1 MRSVNTPSISNSW
14 INKSIN
20 GFVLI
25 NNCWNSWTI
34 IYPVMWTFQDGWK
47 SATLL
52 KYRFNT
58 ERKMKE
64 ATNATFY
71 FIGFHSNF
79 LFCFVLFWFLLE
91 FLAAG
96 QLLLRW
102 IFSLETTGGHFVL
115 GKKKLRNFLSLFF
128 SCFFFAS
135 TRLTWLFF
143 SSSSWWKSLETSRLS
158 HHFINFYSTFQMPQN
173 GTRRHFVSP
182 PTPPTRQQIHH
193 EIQIHP
199 SDLFTDWI
207 IDSNCTKRPMIS
219 IVPQRFQ

>member
-1 MRSVNTPSISNSW
+1 MKQLNNYLPGDVNISRWVKERHSFKTSFQHREKDERSDE
-14 INKSIN
+14 
-20 GFVLI
+20 
-25 NNCWNSWTI
+25 C
-34 IYPVMWTFQDGWK
+34 
-47 SATLL
+47 
-52 KYRFNT
+52 
-58 ERKMKE
+58 
-64 ATNATFY
+64 
-71 FIGFHSNF
+71 NF
-79 LFCFVLFWFLLE
+79 LFYWISFEFFCFVLFWFLLE

-128 SCFFFAS
+128 SCFFFDS
-135 TRLTWLFF
+135 TRLTWLLF
-143 SSSSWWKSLETSRLS
+143 SSFSWWKSLETSRLS

-199 SDLFTDWI
+199 CDLFTDWI